1 MVILDI
7 QLLNQSFSVRFTP
20 EMLGKTM
27 PSEDLKRKLT
37 ENLSADVVG
46 YIFIVKRDRVVKK

>member
-1 MVILDI
+1 MTQQD
-7 QLLNQSFSVRFTP
+7 F
-20 EMLGKTM
+20 
-27 PSEDLKRKLT
+27 KRKLA